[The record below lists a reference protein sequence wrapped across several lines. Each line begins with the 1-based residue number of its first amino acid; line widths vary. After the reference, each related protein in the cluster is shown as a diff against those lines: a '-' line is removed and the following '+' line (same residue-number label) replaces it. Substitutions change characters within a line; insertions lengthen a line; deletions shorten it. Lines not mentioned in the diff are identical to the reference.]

1 MSNQAIEADK
11 FTDYDGIKEAIRPYL
26 EAAKSGEG
34 AAVGPM
40 FFDHAYVVGSLGGER
55 MTVDADSFAKSLDG
69 LGPSPD
75 VEHHIAW
82 IDISGPAAA
91 VKLEFVNWLGNRFT
105 DFFILYKD
113 GDRWKVS
120 GKVFDAHGNN

>member
-1 MSNQAIEADK
+1 MSVQSIEADK
-11 FTDYDGIKEAIRPYL
+11 FAEYEGIKKAIQPYID
-26 EAAKSGEG
+26 AAKSGKG
-34 AAVGPM
+34 KAVGPM
-40 FFDHAYVVGSLGGER
+40 FYDYAYVVGSLNGEC
-55 MTVDADSFAKSLDG
+55 MEIGADAFVKSLDEF
-69 LGPSPD
+69 GPSPD

-105 DFFILYKD
+105 DFSVLYKD
-113 GDRWKVS
+113 GDHWRVS

>member
-11 FTDYDGIKEAIRPYL
+11 FMEYEGIKRAIQPYID
-26 EAAKSGEG
+26 AAKSGKG
-34 AAVGPM
+34 KAVGPM
-40 FFDHAYVVGSLGGER
+40 FYKYAYVVGSIGGEC
-55 MTVDADSFAKSLDG
+55 MEVDADTFVKSLDE

-105 DFFILYKD
+105 DFFVLYKD
-113 GDRWKVS
+113 GDNWKVS

>member
-1 MSNQAIEADK
+1 MSNQKIEADK
-11 FTDYDGIKEAIRPYL
+11 FAEYEGIKKAIQPYI
-26 EAAKSGEG
+26 EAAMSGKGEK
-34 AAVGPM
+34 VGPM
-40 FFDHAYVVGSLGGER
+40 FYDHAHVVGSIGGDR
-55 MTVDADSFAKSLDG
+55 MEVSADTFVKSLDEF
-69 LGPSPD
+69 GPSPD

-105 DFFILYKD
+105 DFFLLYKEGED
-113 GDRWKVS
+113 WKVT